1 MAWLCKNAIGSPA
14 AATEVL
20 SNETELRWP
29 LAIAP
34 FSICVIGPKRGSREA
49 TIASPLLEQLID
61 RMDQLT
67 GGDDVIL
74 DDRDKF
80 TVGRRLQSAR
90 RMGYPFIVL
99 FGKKSA
105 ESQCP
110 LVELHLVNEEKV
122 MELPPD
128 ELIEGLQAKICRNTM

>member
-1 MAWLCKNAIGSPA
+1 M
-14 AATEVL
+14 
-20 SNETELRWP
+20 
-29 LAIAP
+29 
-34 FSICVIGPKRGSREA
+34 
-49 TIASPLLEQLID
+49 ASPLLDQLIG
-61 RMDQLT
+61 RLDQIT

-105 ESQCP
+105 ES
-110 LVELHLVNEEKV
+110 LVELHFVNEDTV
-122 MELPPD
+122 IELPPD
-128 ELIEGLQAKICRNTM
+128 ELIEVLQAKFCRNTM